1 MYFVDR
7 EKIEDTLSYL
17 EQQISLFEEVKEW
30 TSPIEKAALERIAQ
44 IMIESILDIGNTMID
59 GFIMRDP
66 GSYDDIVDILDDEK
80 VISKEMSESFKQFIT
95 YRKMLVQNYT
105 DVNHEGLKA
114 AISSHIPMIKEFP
127 GRVRE
132 YLINEL
138 GPVSAFKPQYGSE
151 KSDLFLYDTLVLNK
165 EKVGECHAY
174 WRKLHKR
181 YDSEVNQNSGETIHT
196 GNGPE
201 VRKGY

>member
-44 IMIESILDIGNTMID
+44 IMIEAILDTGNTMID

-80 VISKEMSESFKQFIT
+80 VISKEMSNSFKQFIT

-105 DVNHEGLKA
+105 DVNHEGLIT
-114 AISSHIPMIKEFP
+114 AISSHMPMIKEFP

-138 GPVSAFKPQYGSE
+138 GPVSAFKPQ
-151 KSDLFLYDTLVLNK
+151 
-165 EKVGECHAY
+165 
-174 WRKLHKR
+174 
-181 YDSEVNQNSGETIHT
+181 
-196 GNGPE
+196 
-201 VRKGY
+201 